1 VSVDPP
7 SVAPAGIRRGSTYFP
22 ELESL
27 RGLAI
32 LLVFV
37 FHADGVLLAPFRS
50 HVGAQSPLPLAFVW
64 AGHSGVTLF
73 FVLSA
78 FLLSLPFLDEAN
90 GGRPV
95 SRPHFYE
102 RRALRILPLYVAVVV
117 VGTILTSRS
126 LADLRRGLPYLA
138 FLQSKPNLPI
148 PMPPFSDVWWSLATE
163 VQFYA
168 VLPLLAL
175 AFGRSRRVTVA
186 LLAIYAMAYAA
197 VVLFLPV
204 PPFEPWLRAQ
214 SIIGRG
220 PLFLFGILGA
230 WLYRRHGEAIRTSLA
245 ANRWLASGGADLVL
259 VIVFLALA
267 LLLRWSNLRGFF
279 VLEPTRWYV
288 WHVPEGA
295 LWTAILL
302 TVLLA
307 PLRAKGLLSNAALAR
322 LGVLSY
328 SIYMLHLPVL
338 SSSIA
343 VARRLFPSLTGW
355 SAAGA
360 AWFVVAT
367 VLCVG
372 LASVTYRYI
381 ERPFLVRKA
390 RLDGTGR
397 AAQARAA

>member
-1 VSVDPP
+1 
-7 SVAPAGIRRGSTYFP
+7 
-22 ELESL
+22 
-27 RGLAI
+27 
-32 LLVFV
+32 
-37 FHADGVLLAPFRS
+37 
-50 HVGAQSPLPLAFVW
+50 
-64 AGHSGVTLF
+64 
-73 FVLSA
+73 
-78 FLLSLPFLDEAN
+78 
-90 GGRPV
+90 
-95 SRPHFYE
+95 
-102 RRALRILPLYVAVVV
+102 
-117 VGTILTSRS
+117 
-126 LADLRRGLPYLA
+126 
-138 FLQSKPNLPI
+138 
-148 PMPPFSDVWWSLATE
+148 
-163 VQFYA
+163 
-168 VLPLLAL
+168 
-175 AFGRSRRVTVA
+175 
-186 LLAIYAMAYAA
+186 MAYAA
-197 VVLFLPV
+197 VALFLPV

-267 LLLRWSNLRGFF
+267 LLLRWSTLRGFL
-279 VLEPTRWYV
+279 VRGRTRWSV
-288 WHVPEGA
+288 WPVPGAA
-295 LWTAILL
+295 LWPAILL

-328 SIYMLHLPVL
+328 SIYMLPLPVL

-355 SAAGA
+355 SVAGA

-372 LASVTYRYI
+372 LASGTYPYI

-390 RLDGTGR
+390 RLLGQGR